1 MAAKKAH
8 PRDVTQRKKRN
19 RDNRTEEKT
28 NKQTNEKKKQT
39 NKQKNNSGKTKKIVG
54 VLHRGNPPAK
64 KSVMLVKKLTKISI
78 TI

>member
-1 MAAKKAH
+1 MTAKKAH

-28 NKQTNEKKKQT
+28 NKQTNEKKRKT
-39 NKQKNNSGKTKKIVG
+39 KTKNNSCKTKKIVG
-54 VLHRGNPPAK
+54 VLHRGNPPRK
-64 KSVMLVKKLTKISI
+64 EICHLVKKLTKISI